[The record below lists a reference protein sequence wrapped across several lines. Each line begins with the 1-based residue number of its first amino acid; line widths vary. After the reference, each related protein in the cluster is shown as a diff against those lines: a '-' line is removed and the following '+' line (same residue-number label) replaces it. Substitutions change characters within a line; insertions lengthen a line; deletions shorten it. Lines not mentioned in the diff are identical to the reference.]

1 MEDLL
6 KRARSAGLGLL
17 LATQSPGDF
26 DYKCRDNIRTWFLG
40 RIKEETALRKM
51 RPMLNEAPGDIA
63 SLLPGQ
69 SPGEFQ
75 VVRDG
80 RVDRMLAHR
89 SIVKPLQA
97 PEDDIRGLAGGR

>member
-1 MEDLL
+1 M
-6 KRARSAGLGLL
+6 L

-40 RIKEETALRKM
+40 RIKEETSIRKM
-51 RPMLNEAPGDIA
+51 RPMLNEVRGDLA

-69 SPGEFQ
+69 GPGEFQ

-80 RVDRMLAHR
+80 QAVRIHARRNLLPPDQLSEEEILTLAR
-89 SIVKPLQA
+89 RK
-97 PEDDIRGLAGGR
+97 